1 MEKEL
6 FCPLPCSAAGCV
18 ATDPIRTVV
27 PHVMVIIRHNCRLY
41 RIPMFIAIIVI
52 WVDHECSSGGMRL
65 SSFHTTA
72 IKSSLDLTRMSPRF
86 NLSVLG
92 LRSLGMPFLCSL
104 NVPQQK
110 IFFWAKSSHRSGE
123 GKKLSMYSS
132 RPNPSTPRQISHCIV
147 CCCQVLCCPLSVF
160 TEVNIHVICISCRV
174 T

>member
-92 LRSLGMPFLCSL
+92 LRSLGMPFLYSL
-104 NVPQQK
+104 TVPQQE
-110 IFFWAKSSHRSGE
+110 IFSGPSHQTGQGRKRSCPYTVYG
-123 GKKLSMYSS
+123 
-132 RPNPSTPRQISHCIV
+132 QILPHPV
-147 CCCQVLCCPLSVF
+147 RLATVLCVAVRCCAALCLSLP
-160 TEVNIHVICISCRV
+160 R
-174 T
+174 